1 MDPIHLQG
9 LRIALGALRTFPVT
23 SLYAKAQ
30 EMSLKNKSKKLSMS
44 YVLELKQ
51 RVLIIQLIAVF
62 LNHQTCLLYTSP
74 SPRDNDQSRMPSSA

>member
-62 LNHQTCLLYTSP
+62 LNHQTKNFFLFFFF
-74 SPRDNDQSRMPSSA
+74 NAA